1 MATATRT
8 FSKTGEDLGER
19 SVLNRNGDDV
29 RYCLGKSAG
38 GGGRAG
44 NCAIVDDAVLYL
56 RKITEKDRADLVRKM
71 ESSIPGIELAPP
83 GRLHPFYRVV
93 AASHYISKAAQRVP
107 TLKELYFI
115 LDTMELEQ
123 TGRADDILRVRTLV
137 DAMLGQT
144 TQFTPSQK
152 AYVERRQKYLDSTK
166 GPITVADYEGTGTG
180 GGDDKPKDKGKANT
194 GVVVGAVAALALLA
208 KALL

>member
-8 FSKTGEDLGER
+8 FSKTGEDPSER
-19 SVLNRNGDDV
+19 SVLNRNGNDIK
-29 RYCLGKSAG
+29 YCLGKSAG
-38 GGGRAG
+38 GGGRVG

-56 RKITEKDRADLVRKM
+56 RKISAQERAELVRKM
-71 ESSIPGIELAPP
+71 ESSIPGVELAPP
-83 GRLHPFYRVV
+83 GRLQSFYRVA
-93 AASHYISKAAQRVP
+93 AASHYIATGANRVP

-144 TQFTPSQK
+144 MQFTPSQK

-166 GPITVADYEGTGTG
+166 GPITESDYDGTGPG
-180 GGDDKPKDKGKANT
+180 SDDPPKGNGKKANV
-194 GVVVGAVAALALLA
+194 GVVVGALAAVALLA

>member
-1 MATATRT
+1 MAETRT

-29 RYCLGKSAG
+29 KYCLGKSAG
-38 GGGRAG
+38 GAGRGA
-44 NCAIVDDAVLYL
+44 NCAIVDDAVVYL
-56 RKITEKDRADLVRKM
+56 RKISAQDRADLVRQM
-71 ESSIPGIELAPP
+71 ESSIPGINLAPP

-93 AASHYISKAAQRVP
+93 AASHYIATGANRVP

-144 TQFTPSQK
+144 GTFTASQK

-166 GPITVADYEGTGTG
+166 GPITAADYDGTG
-180 GGDDKPKDKGKANT
+180 GGSGDDKPKGKAKA
-194 GVVVGAVAALALLA
+194 GVIVGALAAVALLA
-208 KALL
+208 KAML